1 MVNAMPRLCRF
12 AGFSRQFFCRVL
24 LCLGG
29 IAAVDPA
36 VAQTFGQQPRPDS
49 IFEHCRSI
57 TDDAARLRCYEA
69 ATSQPSNRPPL
80 AAGPTTIGPWPLV
93 RTPNP
98 TGGRDAVSVLKTA
111 DITKSDIDFAGLMLR
126 CGEHN
131 IEVLVVLVRP
141 LPPRAHPRVAVSTGG
156 KTIDFTASIVPPG
169 AEVLLPP
176 EATALALGSWQT
188 DPELSVEV
196 GAVEGDD
203 QPGQIRGVISLAGL
217 GAALA
222 QLQANCPPQSP

>member
-12 AGFSRQFFCRVL
+12 SGLCSQRFRRVL
-24 LCLGG
+24 LCLGV
-29 IAAVDPA
+29 IAAVGSA
-36 VAQTFGQQPRPDS
+36 VGETFGQQPRPNS
-49 IFEHCRSI
+49 NIERCRSI
-57 TDDAARLRCYEA
+57 TDEAARLRCYEA
-69 ATSQPSNRPPL
+69 ETSQPSILPP
-80 AAGPTTIGPWPLV
+80 PTASPATAGPWPLV

-98 TGGRDAVSVLKTA
+98 AGGRDAVSVLKTA

-141 LPPRAHPRVAVSTGG
+141 LPPRAHPRVAVTTGG
-156 KTIDFTASIVPPG
+156 KMIDFTASVVPPG

-176 EATALALGSWQT
+176 EATALAFGPWQT
-188 DPELSVEV
+188 ASELAVEV
-196 GAVEGDD
+196 GATEGDD
-203 QPGQIRGVISLAGL
+203 QPSPIRGVILLAGL

-222 QLQANCPPQSP
+222 QLQANCPPQ